1 MHKFFVAKNS
11 IIDDKAY
18 IEGDDL
24 KHIYK
29 VLRLQEGE
37 KVSINNC
44 EGEEFLGVI
53 EKVDKKEAI
62 VKIIE
67 KLETNNES
75 NIEIY
80 LFQGLPKSSKMDLI
94 VQKATELG
102 VKEIT
107 PIITERVIVKNEIG
121 EFKKIDRY
129 IRIALEACKQSKRSV
144 IPEVKN
150 PLEFDRLLTKLKEM
164 DLILVPYENEEGY
177 GIKNVVKD
185 IAQKDIK
192 KIGIIIGP
200 EGGFEENEIN
210 ILKELGA
217 YIITLGPRI
226 LRTETAGFVCT
237 SLIMY
242 ELGDLGGQSPKL
254 GFNEQLASR
263 SE

>member
-1 MHKFFVAKNS
+1 MHKFFVAKNN
-11 IIDDKAY
+11 ITGDKAY
-18 IEGDDL
+18 IEGDDV

-29 VLRLQEGE
+29 VLRLHEGE

-44 EGEEFLGVI
+44 EGQEFLGII
-53 EKVDKKEAI
+53 EKIDKKEVI
-62 VKIIE
+62 VSLTE
-67 KLETNNES
+67 KLDLNNES
-75 NIEIY
+75 PVEIY

-107 PIITERVIVKNEIG
+107 PIITERVVVKNEIG
-121 EFKKIDRY
+121 EFKKLDRWV
-129 IRIALEACKQSKRSV
+129 RIALEACKQSKRSI
-144 IPEVKN
+144 IPKIN
-150 PLEFDRLLTKLKEM
+150 GLLEFQQLLTKLKEL

-177 GIKNVVKD
+177 GIKKVVKD
-185 IAQKDIK
+185 IAQNSIN

-200 EGGFEENEIN
+200 EGGFEEEEIN
-210 ILKELGA
+210 VLKELGA

-242 ELGDLGGQSPKL
+242 ELGDLGGKSSK
-254 GFNEQLASR
+254 
-263 SE
+263 